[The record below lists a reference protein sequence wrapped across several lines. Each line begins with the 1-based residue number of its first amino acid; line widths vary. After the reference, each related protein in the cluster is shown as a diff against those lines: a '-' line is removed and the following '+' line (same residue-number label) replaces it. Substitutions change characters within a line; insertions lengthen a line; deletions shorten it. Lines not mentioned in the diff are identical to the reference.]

1 MAAKLTNDDV
11 QGLYRQFGPAL
22 LAYGVSL
29 LGDRAAA
36 EDVLHQVFLEMLGRI
51 SLPDEPRPYLF
62 RAVRNRALN
71 SRRGRERLTG
81 LDHHEWLVKT
91 EATMQA
97 AIAIEKAM
105 RDLPPEQ
112 REVVVMKVWGEMT
125 LEEMAAVLE
134 IPVNT
139 AASRYRYALGKLR
152 ELLQRT

>member
-1 MAAKLTNDDV
+1 MAEKLTNDDV

-22 LAYGVSL
+22 LAYGASL

-36 EDVLHQVFLEMLGRI
+36 EDVLHQVFLEMMGKT
-51 SLPDEPRPYLF
+51 SMPDEPRPYLF

-71 SRRGRERLTG
+71 FRRGSERLTT
-81 LDHHEWLVKT
+81 LDHHEWLLKT
-91 EATMQA
+91 EATMHA

-105 RDLPPEQ
+105 RDLPAEQ

-125 LEEMAAVLE
+125 LEEMAQVLE

-139 AASRYRYALGKLR
+139 VASRYRYALGKLR
-152 ELLQRT
+152 EFLQGT